1 MAQSQSDQE
10 IWRVTRQVILGLL
23 IVVSI
28 ALFALWRIDNPRVER
43 LRMVVAD
50 TVFPAF
56 DWTSRPAA
64 TLTRMAED
72 FEAYVRVYEENQ
84 ELRREIQDLRGWR
97 EAALQLEQRNARLR
111 ALNNVR
117 LSPQLRFVTGEVL
130 TDTGGPFSQ
139 SGLVNVGK
147 RNGVEDG
154 AAAMDGLGLVGRVS
168 GVGQETSRIIYLT
181 DINSRIP
188 IVLQPSGL
196 RGVVTG
202 DNSAMPLVQ
211 FIEAPERVRPG
222 DRVMTSGDGQ
232 VLPPDLLVGVVVR
245 DRENR
250 LRVRPAAEYARLE
263 FVRIL
268 NFRPPQGVE
277 GPGGLIGA
285 SIPQDVLAEEGANE

>member
-1 MAQSQSDQE
+1 M
-10 IWRVTRQVILGLL
+10 TRQVILGLL
-23 IVVSI
+23 IILSV

-43 LRMVVAD
+43 LRMAVAD
-50 TVFPAF
+50 AVFPAF

-72 FEAYVRVYEENQ
+72 FESYVRVYEENQ
-84 ELRREIQDLRGWR
+84 ELRREVQDLRGWR
-97 EAALQLEQRNARLR
+97 EAAIQLEQRNARLR

-117 LSPQLRFVTGEVL
+117 LSPQMRFVTGEVL

-139 SGLVNVGK
+139 SGLVNVGR
-147 RNGVEDG
+147 RNGVQDG

-168 GVGQETSRIIYLT
+168 GVGEETSRIIYLT
-181 DINSRIP
+181 DINSRVP
-188 IVLQPSGL
+188 VVLQRTGQ
-196 RGVVTG
+196 RAVVTG
-202 DNSAMPLVQ
+202 DNTGMPLVQ
-211 FIEAPERVRPG
+211 FVEAPERVRPG
-222 DRVMTSGDGQ
+222 DRVMTSGDGR

-245 DRENR
+245 DSENR

-268 NFRPPQGVE
+268 NFRPPQSVE

-285 SIPQDVLAEEGANE
+285 ALPASPTEEGVVNE